1 MKNIINNI
9 YLYIY
14 INRDFTFNKF
24 KEIPDSIGSLENLD
38 TLYVNILSK
47 KKKKFFFFFFLNFI
61 IFI

>member
-47 KKKKFFFFFFLNFI
+47 KKKNFFFLFL
-61 IFI
+61 